1 MGDILLDH
9 VSFTYKNGYEAVSD
23 ISLSIRQGE
32 RVAILGQN
40 GAGKTTT
47 VRMMN
52 NMRRPTKGTVMV
64 GDKNTK
70 DYTTAQISREVG
82 YVFQNPD
89 DQLFHA
95 TVQEEVEFGPKTAL
109 KLPDEEVQARCR
121 KALEMTGLADAKD
134 ENPFSLPLSIR
145 KFVAIAAVI
154 ASDPE
159 VYIFDEP
166 TAGQDRVGLLSLDKI
181 IRGLQDLGKT
191 VITITHDIEFAIN
204 TFDRIVV
211 MAKKK
216 IIKEGSPKEV
226 FHDEEV
232 LQKAMLKTPYAVRF
246 ARELSLGEEITT
258 NEQLIEALARRE
270 TESEL

>member
-23 ISLSIRQGE
+23 VSLSVRQGE

-64 GDKNTK
+64 GGKNTK

-95 TVQEEVEFGPKTAL
+95 TVREEVEFGPKTAL
-109 KLPDEEVQARCR
+109 KLPPDEVENRCGR
-121 KALEMTGLADAKD
+121 ALELAGLTEMKD

-154 ASDPE
+154 ASDPD

-166 TAGQDRVGLLSLDKI
+166 TAGQDRMGLISLDKI
-181 IRGLQDLGKT
+181 IRSLQGLGKT

-216 IIKEGSPKEV
+216 IIREGTPEEI
-226 FHDEEV
+226 FHDEAV
-232 LQKAMLKTPYAVRF
+232 LKKAMLKTPYAVRF
-246 ARELSLGEEITT
+246 AKELSLGEEITT

-270 TESEL
+270 SGYER

>member
-95 TVQEEVEFGPKTAL
+95 TVQEEVEFGP
-109 KLPDEEVQARCR
+109 

-270 TESEL
+270 TEYEL

>member
-23 ISLSIRQGE
+23 VSLSVRQGE

-64 GDKNTK
+64 GGKNTK

-109 KLPDEEVQARCR
+109 KLPPDEVENRCGR
-121 KALEMTGLADAKD
+121 ALELAGLTEMKD

-154 ASDPE
+154 ASDPD

-166 TAGQDRVGLLSLDKI
+166 TAGQDRMGLISLDKI
-181 IRGLQDLGKT
+181 IRSLQGLGKT

-216 IIKEGSPKEV
+216 IIREGTPEEI
-226 FHDEEV
+226 FHDEAV
-232 LQKAMLKTPYAVRF
+232 LKKAMLKTPYAVRF
-246 ARELSLGEEITT
+246 AKELSLGEEITT

-270 TESEL
+270 SGYER

>member
-154 ASDPE
+154 ASDPKS
-159 VYIFDEP
+159 ISLMSRQQGR
-166 TAGQDRVGLLSLDKI
+166 TAWG
-181 IRGLQDLGKT
+181 
-191 VITITHDIEFAIN
+191 F
-204 TFDRIVV
+204 
-211 MAKKK
+211 
-216 IIKEGSPKEV
+216 
-226 FHDEEV
+226 
-232 LQKAMLKTPYAVRF
+232 
-246 ARELSLGEEITT
+246 
-258 NEQLIEALARRE
+258 
-270 TESEL
+270 